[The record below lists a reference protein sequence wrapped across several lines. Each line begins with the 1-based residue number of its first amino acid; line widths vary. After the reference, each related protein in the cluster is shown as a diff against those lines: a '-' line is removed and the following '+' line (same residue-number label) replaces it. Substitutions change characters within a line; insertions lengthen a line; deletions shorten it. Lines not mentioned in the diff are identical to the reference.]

1 MTPLDVVHAF
11 IAALE
16 RNDLPGALQYVGTTC
31 EYDNV
36 PIGKVYGHDGITGIL
51 GPMFARCTEITWP
64 IHREA
69 AVGNVV
75 FNERTDKFKM
85 EFGWIELPV
94 TGVWEVVDGKIV
106 LWRDYFDMPTYMKQF
121 PTDNSL

>member
-1 MTPLDVVHAF
+1 MSPVEVVHAF

-16 RNDLPGALQYVGTTC
+16 RNDIPSALQFIDETC

-36 PIGKVYGHDGITGIL
+36 PVGKVFGPEGVTSIL

-69 AVGNVV
+69 SFGNIV

-94 TGVWEVVDGKIV
+94 TGVWEVVNDKII
-106 LWRDYFDMPTYMKQF
+106 LWRDYFDMQSYLKQF
-121 PTDNSL
+121 PADNPR